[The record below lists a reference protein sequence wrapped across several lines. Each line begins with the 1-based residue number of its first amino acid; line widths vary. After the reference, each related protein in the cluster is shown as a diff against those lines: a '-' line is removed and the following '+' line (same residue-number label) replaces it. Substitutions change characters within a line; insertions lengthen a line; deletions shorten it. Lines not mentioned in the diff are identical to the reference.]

1 MTNRE
6 RLEDAGILEKDQALK
21 PDEEKA
27 IEDLTAAELDY
38 LFSVKK
44 KVKEELHLE
53 LLISPPTHHH

>member
-6 RLEDAGILEKDQALK
+6 RLEDAGILEKGQALK